1 MLIINMECF
10 RKLLFEQIPGYTFL
24 WGLMEDE
31 RVYYYRTLN
40 YSADRVFNSMH

>member
-31 RVYYYRTLN
+31 SILLQDVKLFCG
-40 YSADRVFNSMH
+40 SCL